1 MNTIQRKQLEAAK
14 KKLTK
19 CGGDC
24 IHCDKCHLYTGGND
38 RALYYA
44 VGCDLLPVEVYG
56 YIADTPKQLYTAV
69 LELVGFE
76 LS

>member
-1 MNTIQRKQLEAAK
+1 MTAKQRKQLEAAK

-24 IHCDKCHLYTGGND
+24 IHCDKCHLYTGGNSKT
-38 RALYYA
+38 LYYA
-44 VGCDLLPVEVYG
+44 VGCDLLPADMYD
-56 YIADTPKQLYTAV
+56 YIADTPKQLHAAA
-69 LELVGFE
+69 LELANFE